1 MYRYDLT
8 DAQWERI
15 APFFPDRFHRG
26 RAGHPWK
33 DHRPLVNGI
42 LWHLHTG
49 APWPDTPERYGPWQ
63 TVYDRFNRWRAD
75 GAWARILDALLL
87 RLDENGL
94 IERDLWCIDATVI
107 RATRPPPG
115 RKKNPDPRPALGGP
129 ASMQRTEPEGHALG
143 RSQGGFGTK
152 THLICDS
159 RGNILAVWV
168 TEGQRHETQGFEEV
182 NRRARRLRRAGR
194 PTWPEREA
202 GDKAY
207 SFARVRGWLRRRHIE
222 PVIPT
227 RKDQA
232 RQEDFDKASYRRRNI
247 IERAIGWFKWC
258 RALATRF
265 DKLAVNYV
273 ALMDRRRYQ
282 FSFGSIQKPL
292 VSDCQKRPS
301 PQPIR
306 GM

>member
-1 MYRYDLT
+1 MYRYDLI

-15 APFFPDRFHRG
+15 APFFPDRFHHG
-26 RAGHPWK
+26 RAGHPWG

-49 APWPDTPERYGPWQ
+49 APWPDTPERDGPGRRS
-63 TVYDRFNRWRAD
+63 TTASTAGGAD
-75 GAWARILDALLL
+75 GTWAKILDALLL
-87 RLDENGL
+87 RLDDNGL
-94 IERDLWCIDATVI
+94 IGATCG
-107 RATRPPPG
+107 ASMPPSSAPTRPPPG
-115 RKKNPDPRPALGGP
+115 RKKNPDPRPELGGP
-129 ASMQRTEPEGHALG
+129 ATTQCTEPEGHALG

-159 RGNILAVWV
+159 NGVILAVWV

-182 NRRARRLRRAGR
+182 NRRARRPRRAGR

-207 SFARVRGWLRRRHIE
+207 SFDRVRGWLRRRHIE

-227 RKDQA
+227 RSNQP

-273 ALMDRRRYQ
+273 ALWIVANIQ
-282 FSFGSIQKPL
+282 FLLRKYPEALGVRLSETT
-292 VSDCQKRPS
+292 
-301 PQPIR
+301 
-306 GM
+306 